1 MPDRS
6 STRNAVLI
14 VEDSLTVGRRLAELL
29 NETGTVD
36 VVGPALD
43 GREALDLFGRFRP
56 SAVILDLQLPD
67 RNGLELIPTFREA
80 RPPCVIV
87 VLTNF
92 DQPEFRARS
101 LGAGADYFLSKSE
114 EFEQVADIVGRLEGT
129 RA

>member
-1 MPDRS
+1 MSDRAS
-6 STRNAVLI
+6 ARNAVLI
-14 VEDSLTVGRRLAELL
+14 VDDSLTVGRRLAELL
-29 NETGTVD
+29 HETGTVD
-36 VVGPALD
+36 VVGPAVD

-67 RNGLELIPTFREA
+67 RNGLELIPTFRETL
-80 RPPCVIV
+80 PPCVIV

-92 DQPEFRARS
+92 HQPEFRTRS

-114 EFEQVADIVGRLEGT
+114 EFEQVTEIVGRLEGA